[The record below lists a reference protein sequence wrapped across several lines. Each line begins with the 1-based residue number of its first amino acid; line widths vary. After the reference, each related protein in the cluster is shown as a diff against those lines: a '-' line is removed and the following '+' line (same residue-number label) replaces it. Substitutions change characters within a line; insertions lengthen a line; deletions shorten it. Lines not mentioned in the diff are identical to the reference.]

1 MNPTGVS
8 ESGAAGRVMQS
19 KGVWLAIIESA
30 LRVECAEIGVQP
42 MSLSASAIAIA
53 GATWPPVPPP
63 AIKTL
68 GM

>member
-1 MNPTGVS
+1 MNPKGVS

-19 KGVWLAIIESA
+19 KGVWLAIIEST
-30 LRVECAEIGVQP
+30 LRLECARIDVQP
-42 MSLSASAIAIA
+42 MSLNASAIAIA
-53 GATWPPVPPP
+53 GATWPPLPPP